1 MKKLFYTNEK
11 MNAAE
16 NLREWVLCIVAGLL
30 LALFIRTFI
39 FQTARV
45 DGSSMYPTFEHGD
58 LLIVKKYDNFINQK
72 KYSRGDIIIFS
83 PPTKEKKKRY
93 IKRIIGLPGDK
104 VSIEEGKISIN
115 DKLLN
120 EPYIEDG
127 LYTEAIYLDAPYR
140 IPEDELFVVG
150 DNREPGGSIDS
161 RTFGDVPFKNV
172 VGKVCYRVFPLTKIR
187 HFD

>member
-1 MKKLFYTNEK
+1 MKKMFYTTN
-11 MNAAE
+11 NTNIAR
-16 NLREWVLCIVAGLL
+16 NLREWALCIVAAFL

-45 DGSSMYPTFEHGD
+45 DGSSMYPTFEDRD
-58 LLIVKKYDNFINQK
+58 LLIVKKYENIINPN
-72 KYSRGDIIIFS
+72 KYTRGDIIIFS
-83 PPTKEKKKRY
+83 PPTKDNKKSY
-93 IKRIIGLPGDK
+93 IKRVIGLPGDK
-104 VSIEEGKISIN
+104 ISIEEGKIYIN
-115 DKLLN
+115 DTPLN
-120 EPYIEDG
+120 EAYIEDG

-150 DNREPGGSIDS
+150 DNRQPGGSIYS

>member
-1 MKKLFYTNEK
+1 MKKMFYTTN
-11 MNAAE
+11 NTNIAR
-16 NLREWVLCIVAGLL
+16 NLREWALCIVAAFL

-45 DGSSMYPTFEHGD
+45 DGSSMYPTFEDRD
-58 LLIVKKYDNFINQK
+58 LLIVKKYENIINPN
-72 KYSRGDIIIFS
+72 KYTRGDIIIFS
-83 PPTKEKKKRY
+83 PPTKDNKKLY
-93 IKRIIGLPGDK
+93 IKRVIGLPGDK
-104 VSIEEGKISIN
+104 ISIEEGKIYIN
-115 DKLLN
+115 DTPLN
-120 EPYIEDG
+120 EAYIEDG

-150 DNREPGGSIDS
+150 DNRQPGGSIDS

>member
-11 MNAAE
+11 INAAE
-16 NLREWVLCIVAGLL
+16 NIREWVLCIVAALL

-58 LLIVKKYDNFINQK
+58 LLIVKKYDNFINPK

-150 DNREPGGSIDS
+150 DNRQPGGSIDS